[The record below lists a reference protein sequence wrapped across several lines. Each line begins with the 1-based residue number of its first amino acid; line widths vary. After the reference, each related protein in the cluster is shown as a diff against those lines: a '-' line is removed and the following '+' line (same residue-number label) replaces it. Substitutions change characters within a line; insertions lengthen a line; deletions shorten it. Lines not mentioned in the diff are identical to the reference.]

1 MTNFLK
7 QKKESEASKKKIS
20 ELFQKIDI
28 NKDLKISMD
37 ELRAYIGDEL
47 SADKIQVYFFY

>member
-7 QKKESEASKKKIS
+7 QQKESEASKKKIS
-20 ELFQKIDI
+20 ELFEKIDI
-28 NKDLKISMD
+28 NKDLKISID

-47 SADKIQVYFFY
+47 SADKIQV